1 VKRLKKGPELKMPEL
16 KVPPALADLFYD
28 LHDRRLLPF
37 VALLVVAIV
46 AVPFLLAN
54 SGSSSPAPAP
64 AAASS
69 APATAGRTA
78 RFTVTQVDPG
88 LRVPRKRLAKR
99 HAKDPFEQK
108 FTQPPVSAGS
118 PTAESATAGTAV
130 TETSVSTAPEAASGP
145 AAVVVPVESSPP
157 PSSTP
162 GTDGGGVGGGDAGAN
177 PVTYTW
183 AIDVKITK
191 TTTKPDGSKEKS
203 DPETRKGIL
212 PPLALPA
219 KKTQV
224 VAYIGVNP
232 TTEKPLFLVSTE
244 VTSVFGEAKCVAGTT
259 TCQLLEMEPTFPETF
274 SLGEGDVNYKINV
287 LSVIPVPV
295 PKPAPAAK

>member
-1 VKRLKKGPELKMPEL
+1 VKGLKKGPELKMPEL

-37 VALLVVAIV
+37 VALLVVAIA
-46 AVPFLLAN
+46 AVPFLLSN
-54 SGSSSPAPAP
+54 SGSPAPAP
-64 AAASS
+64 ATESS

-99 HAKDPFEQK
+99 HAKDPFVQR
-108 FTQPPVSAGS
+108 FTQSPVSAES
-118 PTAESATAGTAV
+118 PTAESAATSTAV
-130 TETSVSTAPEAASGP
+130 TETSVSSETTAGP
-145 AAVVVPVESSPP
+145 AAVVVPVESAPVPSSPP
-157 PSSTP
+157 ST
-162 GTDGGGVGGGDAGAN
+162 GGGGVGGAGTGAN
-177 PVTYTW
+177 PRTYTW
-183 AIDVKITK
+183 AIDVKVTK
-191 TTTKPDGSKEKS
+191 TTTKPDGSKEKGE
-203 DPETRKGIL
+203 PETRERIL
-212 PPLALPA
+212 PPATLPA

-232 TTEKPLFLVSTE
+232 TTAKPLFLVSTE

-274 SLGEGDVNYKINV
+274 SLGEAGVNYKINV
-287 LSVIPVPV
+287 LSVAQVPV
-295 PKPAPAAK
+295 PKPAPAAE

>member
-1 VKRLKKGPELKMPEL
+1 MKRLKKGPELKMPEL

-46 AVPFLLAN
+46 AVPFLLSN
-54 SGSSSPAPAP
+54 SGSSAPAP
-64 AAASS
+64 ATASS
-69 APATAGRTA
+69 APATAGSTA
-78 RFTVTQVDPG
+78 RFSVTQVDPG

-99 HAKDPFEQK
+99 HAKDPFVQR

-118 PTAESATAGTAV
+118 PTAESATTSTAV
-130 TETSVSTAPEAASGP
+130 TETSVSSETTSGP
-145 AAVVVPVESSPP
+145 PAVVVPVESAPV
-157 PSSTP
+157 PSSSP
-162 GTDGGGVGGGDAGAN
+162 NAGGGGVDGGATGAN

-203 DPETRKGIL
+203 EPETRERIL
-212 PPLALPA
+212 PPATLPA

-232 TTEKPLFLVSTE
+232 TTGKPLFLVSTE
-244 VTSVFGEAKCVAGTT
+244 VTSVFGEAKCVAGAT

-274 SLGEGDVNYKINV
+274 SLGEAGVNYKINV
-287 LSVIPVPV
+287 LSVAQVPV
-295 PKPAPAAK
+295 PKSAPAAK

>member
-1 VKRLKKGPELKMPEL
+1 MPEL

-46 AVPFLLAN
+46 AVPFLL
-54 SGSSSPAPAP
+54 SDSSSNSSAPAP
-64 AAASS
+64 ATASS
-69 APATAGRTA
+69 ASVRAGRTA

-99 HAKDPFEQK
+99 HAKDPFVQR
-108 FTQPPVSAGS
+108 FTQPPVSAES
-118 PTAESATAGTAV
+118 PSAESAVASTAV
-130 TETSVSTAPEAASGP
+130 TETSVSPETTSGST
-145 AAVVVPVESSPP
+145 AVVVPVESPPVPSSPP
-157 PSSTP
+157 NAGSG
-162 GTDGGGVGGGDAGAN
+162 GTGGAATGAN

-183 AIDVKITK
+183 AIDVKIAK

-203 DPETRKGIL
+203 EPETREGIL
-212 PPLALPA
+212 PPATLPA

-274 SLGEGDVNYKINV
+274 SIGEAGVNYKINV
-287 LSVIPVPV
+287 LSVSRVPV
-295 PKPAPAAK
+295 PKPAPEAK